1 MIAVILPLSSFAQ
14 GVDFKSLTM
23 KEAQAVAEKEKKM
36 IFIDFY
42 TTWCGPCKMMHPI
55 LEEVKKR
62 LGDKVII
69 LKIDVDVPANRQP
82 VYLYHIQSV
91 PTLMLFKQGK
101 VLWNNSGVVQASQL
115 QEIIEKYI

>member
-1 MIAVILPLSSFAQ
+1 MDKFNELINGEKPGL
-14 GVDFKSLTM
+14 VDFF
-23 KEAQAVAEKEKKM
+23 A
-36 IFIDFY
+36 
-42 TTWCGPCKMMHPI
+42 TWCGPCKMMHPI
-55 LEEVKKR
+55 LENVKKR

-101 VLWNNSGVVQASQL
+101 VLWNNSGVGQASQL

>member
-1 MIAVILPLSSFAQ
+1 MDKFNELINGEKPVL
-14 GVDFKSLTM
+14 VDFF
-23 KEAQAVAEKEKKM
+23 A
-36 IFIDFY
+36 
-42 TTWCGPCKMMHPI
+42 TWCGPCKMMSSEVFTQDQCKMMHPI
-55 LEEVKKR
+55 LEDVKKR

-82 VYLYHIQSV
+82 VYLYHIHSV